1 MGLTCGSSAFQ
12 LQETRSRALNF
23 FHLAFQFLV
32 WGGAGPVHSLR
43 VLTIDHFSW
52 TMHNVRIP
60 SYQESY
66 QLSTFQKPLIAEV
79 VAIGDELTTGQRIDT
94 NTQWLSER
102 LTELG
107 YCVMYHTT
115 VADDLAANIA
125 VFQAAIERADVVV
138 ATGGLGP
145 TADDLTRD
153 ALAAS
158 VDVQLA
164 FDDAALEYIRGLF
177 ERRGRVMPERNAV
190 QAMFPEGS
198 QQIFNPIGTAPGIQ
212 MQVERTN
219 RQPCHLFA
227 LPGVPAEMFLMWE
240 QSVML
245 ALVERLPALQ
255 VIRHRRINCFGAGE
269 SHIEEMLPDVIRR
282 GREPLVGITASG
294 ATIKLRITARGD
306 DEEACF
312 KAMEPTVHEI
322 YELLGDLVFGEEAD
336 ELQHA
341 VIRLLI
347 QREAT
352 LAVAEWSTAG
362 RLAELLAAVDDEH
375 ASFVGGMVIQNVA
388 SFESLLSIKDSADL
402 SATELASAMA
412 EATRRQAGTD
422 FSLAISRAVPTD
434 DITQSVEIA
443 LASAGETQTTR
454 VSVFGDPDFDRLRTA
469 KVAMNLLRLALLKQG

>member
-1 MGLTCGSSAFQ
+1 M
-12 LQETRSRALNF
+12 
-23 FHLAFQFLV
+23 
-32 WGGAGPVHSLR
+32 
-43 VLTIDHFSW
+43 
-52 TMHNVRIP
+52 
-60 SYQESY
+60 
-66 QLSTFQKPLIAEV
+66 
-79 VAIGDELTTGQRIDT
+79 
-94 NTQWLSER
+94 
-102 LTELG
+102 
-107 YCVMYHTT
+107 
-115 VADDLAANIA
+115 
-125 VFQAAIERADVVV
+125 
-138 ATGGLGP
+138 
-145 TADDLTRD
+145 
-153 ALAAS
+153 
-158 VDVQLA
+158 
-164 FDDAALEYIRGLF
+164 
-177 ERRGRVMPERNAV
+177 

-198 QQIFNPIGTAPGIQ
+198 QQIFNPTGTAPGIQ

-240 QSVML
+240 QSVVL

-341 VIRLLI
+341 VIRLLS

-375 ASFVGGMVIQNVA
+375 TSFVGGMVIQNVA
-388 SFESLLSIKDSADL
+388 SLESLLSIKDSADL
-402 SATELASAMA
+402 SATEFASAMA

-422 FSLAISRAVPTD
+422 FSLAISGAVRID

-443 LASAGETQTTR
+443 LASAGETQTKK